1 MKHLEFDPSEI
12 EDEVYSRLDDSVQ
25 SSMAKPEVLKEMR
38 IILVRRAGKVLENDQ
53 MNSVNF
59 QMF

>member
-12 EDEVYSRLDDSVQ
+12 EDEVYSRLDDSVK

-38 IILVRRAGKVLENDQ
+38 IILVRRAGKFLENDQ
-53 MNSVNF
+53 INSVNF

>member
-12 EDEVYSRLDDSVQ
+12 EDEVYSRLDDSVK
-25 SSMAKPEVLKEMR
+25 SSMATPEVLKEMR